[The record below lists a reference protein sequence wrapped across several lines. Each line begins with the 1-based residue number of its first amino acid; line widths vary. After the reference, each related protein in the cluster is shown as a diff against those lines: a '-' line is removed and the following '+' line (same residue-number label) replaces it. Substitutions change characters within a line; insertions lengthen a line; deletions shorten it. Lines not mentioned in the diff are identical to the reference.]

1 MASPHPALRSPPG
14 HHARGPRAGV
24 GPVPHPPIR
33 QLHRHLHLRRHGPRG
48 PRVDRAAR
56 PLLGIR
62 DHGRCP
68 LWLWWQ
74 IQLDDGFLG
83 VWHWELPN
91 GALVYRDGCWA
102 GADMSEPVPV
112 VDFRYDAKWVGADGN
127 PAAYGEHGDTV
138 AGVVASAAF
147 TLADRRMIEV
157 EAGGSVARTLRT

>member
-1 MASPHPALRSPPG
+1 V
-14 HHARGPRAGV
+14 AGWI
-24 GPVPHPPIR
+24 GQRDHSW
-33 QLHRHLHLRRHGPRG
+33 
-48 PRVDRAAR
+48 
-56 PLLGIR
+56 GIR

-112 VDFRYDAKWVGADGN
+112 VDFRYDAKWVGADGS

-138 AGVVASAAF
+138 AGLVASAAF
-147 TLADRRMIEV
+147 TLADRRTIEV
-157 EAGGSVARTLRT
+157 EAEAASPAPTNRSSGAGSTSCGCERATGARAPPSTRSPAPATTTSSPT